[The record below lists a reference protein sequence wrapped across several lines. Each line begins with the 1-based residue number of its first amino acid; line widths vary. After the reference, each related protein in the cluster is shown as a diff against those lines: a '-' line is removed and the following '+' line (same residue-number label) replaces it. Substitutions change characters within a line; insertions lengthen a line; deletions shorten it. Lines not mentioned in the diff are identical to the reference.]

1 MKKTLTLFFAL
12 FTVFSNAQDFST
24 FGLAA
29 NPGNLAQNAGADP
42 MTKFHLQ
49 YFGLQNNLNMSETA
63 GSVLASADILHNIHN
78 LSSDVFSIVN
88 ETQMDA
94 LQIGL
99 KLGKNFIFAGNT
111 SALGV
116 EFTLDNDIVRFVKNG
131 MADSDGELD
140 LNYSGN
146 FDDLG
151 FRFQLTNSTYFG
163 LQRSVLKEKL
173 RVGVIYHLNNYIAGA
188 QLTTSVFSISSTEN
202 TSTRM
207 NGLNL
212 EYDFA
217 LATSG
222 LFNAGTTLDSLN
234 QLSVDDITPYSL
246 LKEDNIDGL
255 VDYATSG
262 IESNGTI
269 GFGLTYSPV
278 KRLDLQL
285 SMSGLAASDM
295 NFASAI
301 GKRLS
306 GNANMEG
313 FTYNSAAG
321 DTLGSAVSASI
332 DDYTETIQNGI
343 STALVDASQSLTYST
358 PQVTNVAVNYNFT
371 KYSYVGV
378 HYVDRKNSW
387 NDYTYMG
394 FNTMLWLGRNVQLKG
409 GYYMAMDEFHNDRV
423 NATVQLRL
431 TPVVQFYIGTTTV
444 GDIATI
450 SNELI
455 NGRIGVGAS
464 TSSINISTG
473 VSMALFDN
481 RFKKDDKVKKGES
494 VQSLSPADQVK
505 VDAAHKN
512 SETTKD
518 NK

>member
-12 FTVFSNAQDFST
+12 VTVFGNAQDFST

-49 YFGLQNNLNMSETA
+49 YFGVQNNLNMSETA
-63 GSVLASADILHNIHN
+63 GNLLASSDILQNFHN
-78 LSSDVFSIVN
+78 LSSDIFSLGN
-88 ETQMDA
+88 ETQIDA
-94 LQIGL
+94 LQVGIKIGA
-99 KLGKNFIFAGNT
+99 NFLFVGNST
-111 SALGV
+111 NIGM
-116 EFTLDNDIVRFVKNG
+116 EFTLDNDLASFVKNG
-131 MADSDGELD
+131 MADANGDLD

-146 FDDLG
+146 FDALAM
-151 FRFQLTNSTYFG
+151 RFQLTNATYFG
-163 LQRSVLKEKL
+163 FQRSIIEDKL
-173 RVGVIYHLNNYIAGA
+173 RFGVTYHRNSYVAGA
-188 QLTTSVFSISSTEN
+188 NLSTNAFSITSSEN
-202 TSTRM
+202 TATGM
-207 NGLNL
+207 NTLSL
-212 EYDFA
+212 DYDFA
-217 LATSG
+217 LAATGVFST
-222 LFNAGTTLDSLN
+222 GTPLDSLN
-234 QLSVDDITPYSL
+234 QLSIDGITPYTL
-246 LKEDNIDGL
+246 LKERNISGL
-255 VDYATSG
+255 VNYTTSG

-269 GFGLTYSPV
+269 GFGLTFSPIQQ
-278 KRLDLQL
+278 LDLQL

-295 NFASAI
+295 NFASAV

-306 GNANMEG
+306 GNANIDG
-313 FTYNSAAG
+313 FSYNSAAG

-343 STALVDASQSLTYST
+343 STALVDASQALTYRT
-358 PQVTNVAVNYNFT
+358 PQVTNVALNYKFT

-409 GYYMAMDEFHNDRV
+409 GYYMAMDEFHKDRV
-423 NATVQLRL
+423 NAAVQLRL

-444 GDIATI
+444 GDMATI
-450 SNELI
+450 SKELI
-455 NGRIGVGAS
+455 NGRMGVGAS

-481 RFKKDDKVKKGES
+481 RFKKDDKVKKGEA
-494 VQSLSPADQVK
+494 VQSLSPADKEK
-505 VDAAHKN
+505 VEAAHKN